1 MKNVSN
7 RLNVSIWMITYNHQ
21 EFIGYAIN
29 SILNQEFRHNFNIV
43 IGEDCSKDNTRE
55 ICLEYETKFPDK
67 IKVLDSTSN
76 LGMIDNFFRTLN
88 HCSGDYIAMCEGD
101 DYWIDPYKLQKQV
114 DFLEK
119 NPDYGMVCT
128 DYNRFY
134 QQSGEVKKNC
144 FRLKKYE
151 SEVKFDDY
159 ILDRSTIGTATVMFR
174 KSLYDSYVRDIPDAI
189 RRSFNVGDTPM
200 WLYFALKSRIGVLP
214 DVTAVYRILGDSACH
229 FTSPHQHYNFVNK
242 GFEVPDYFIS
252 NYNVSDRVR
261 ILNEQKKYK
270 AGLMY
275 AFKIRD
281 KALFN
286 HNFNSIK
293 MLKLAV
299 PLKFWF
305 LRIGMESKYF
315 YRIVKTLLKLN

>member
-1 MKNVSN
+1 VSKKIFPM
-7 RLNVSIWMITYNHQ
+7 VSVWMITYNHELYLKRALESVFSQ
-21 EFIGYAIN
+21 KLNFDFEVVVGDDCSSDDTR
-29 SILNQEFRHNFNIV
+29 SILKSFENNYPDIIKAVYNQLNEGAYDNAHNKTMPLC
-43 IGEDCSKDNTRE
+43 IGK
-55 ICLEYETKFPDK
+55 YVA
-67 IKVLDSTSN
+67 VL
-76 LGMIDNFFRTLN
+76 
-88 HCSGDYIAMCEGD
+88 EGD
-101 DYWIDPYKLQKQV
+101 DYWIDPNKLQKQV

-229 FTSPHQHYNFVNK
+229 FTSPHQHYNFVIK

-252 NYNVSDRVR
+252 NYNVSDRVK

-270 AGLMY
+270 AGLVY

-286 HNFNSIK
+286 HNFSSIK